1 MSLIVTSFCLL
12 AALFSLN
19 AQADTV
25 QRLPSTELQRL
36 LQHED
41 GVVARF
47 EQQITNAQGLV
58 IETSYG
64 KVHLAKPNLRWE
76 VLAPYAQII
85 VVRNN
90 SVKIYDP
97 DLDQVTVRD
106 LGDDIEQVPLTLL
119 TRSNLDLTDSY
130 SVVRGGDN
138 LDEQRFLLRPKSA
151 EVLFERIEIVFGSNG
166 LQALLIF
173 DHTQQQTV
181 IRFSDYRT
189 DQVIQ
194 SSVFELDLPPDT
206 DIVRG

>member
-1 MSLIVTSFCLL
+1 LL
-12 AALFSLN
+12 VALFSLS
-19 AQADTV
+19 AQADSA
-25 QRLPSTELQRL
+25 STELQRL

-76 VLAPYAQII
+76 VLAPYAQTII
-85 VVRNN
+85 VRNTSVR
-90 SVKIYDP
+90 IYDP
-97 DLDQVTVRD
+97 DLDQVTMRD

-119 TRSNLDLTDSY
+119 TRSKLDLTDSY
-130 SVVRGGDN
+130 SVVRKDDN
-138 LDEQRFLLRPKSA
+138 IDEQRFLLRPKSA
-151 EVLFERIEIVFGSNG
+151 EVLFERIEIVFGSHG